1 MQRFGFLLAA
11 MLFCG
16 CAGTHKR
23 GTSISDPYEAATI
36 DQMTGNNVSG
46 AVFAR
51 TIVCLNARRETRIVT
66 AVTNQTVA
74 LVTNVSLSYVTNQT
88 VTLSTNQ
95 LATLATN
102 EAPPL
107 AVAAVASS
115 DTNAPATET
124 PAVVIAP
131 PQAGASTNVS
141 ITTANNVTLSKAGNQ
156 TVTTASAQTQRSRQ
170 VTTSANNVSITTAE
184 NQNSSAETNLVV
196 TVNTNLSVSSVTN
209 VSVVL
214 TNLPVHE
221 YFVWAEF
228 TPPSDFTLQSG
239 ESLVLVVDGVRH
251 ALAQTNS
258 PSVVVPRRGFNAVLY
273 RVSPQLLVDIANARL
288 VKIRLKGVSAVIERE
303 MSRASRDNFKRFL
316 VKYFKPDEPESGSSE
331 TKQAASH
338 SDPNS

>member
-1 MQRFGFLLAA
+1 MRKLGFLFVA

-23 GTSISDPYEAATI
+23 GTSIADPYEAATI

-66 AVTNQTVA
+66 ALTNQTIA

-88 VTLSTNQ
+88 VTLNTNQ

-102 EAPPL
+102 ESPVLTL
-107 AVAAVASS
+107 ATAVSS
-115 DTNAPATET
+115 DTNAPPTET

-141 ITTANNVTLSKAGNQ
+141 ITTASNVTLSKAGNQ

-170 VTTSANNVSITTAE
+170 VTTSANNISITTAE
-184 NQNSSAETNLVV
+184 NQNVSAETNLVL

-228 TPPSDFTLQSG
+228 TPPVDFSLQSG

-251 ALAQTNS
+251 ALTQTNS
-258 PSVVVPRRGFNAVLY
+258 PARRCARRGFNAVLY
-273 RVSPQLLVDIANARL
+273 RVPPQLLVDIANAR
-288 VKIRLKGVSAVIERE
+288 R
-303 MSRASRDNFKRFL
+303 
-316 VKYFKPDEPESGSSE
+316 
-331 TKQAASH
+331 
-338 SDPNS
+338 